1 MQLRTS
7 AVVLLLSLSSLAFA
21 TDHCGNDPTKPDP
34 VPFRCNGVTAA
45 AYQPLGFRVVDPD
58 CDCGNREYCT
68 GYNRAMAI
76 LKGTPMHG
84 RHGHGAHGWTAFM
97 QWDVPADMPKNQTVI
112 ITVVPGLQVIQGGNV
127 IKPNK
132 HRESLIDVPEF
143 TINFSD
149 GFLVVQPDDSPAGM
163 GLNQPNPN
171 EEEPMKGEL
180 RGGDRY
186 APGRKGVEEPTCVS
200 PKCSP
205 DAIPYSRYRVSKG
218 VDGKCYGRKGVEV
231 PCADE
236 EKFSWYTEVPTLK
249 HPE

>member
-7 AVVLLLSLSSLAFA
+7 AVVILLSLSPLAFA

-34 VPFRCNGVTAA
+34 VPFRCNGVTE
-45 AYQPLGFRVVDPD
+45 AYHPLGFRVVDPD

-68 GYNRAMAI
+68 GYNRAIAI
-76 LKGTPMHG
+76 LKGTPFHG

-97 QWDVPADMPKNQTVI
+97 QWDVPADMPKNQTII

-127 IKPNK
+127 IKPNA
-132 HRESLIDVPEF
+132 HHESLSSMPEF

-163 GLNQPNPN
+163 ELNQPNPN
-171 EEEPMKGEL
+171 EEEPTKGEL

-186 APGRKGVEEPTCVS
+186 APGRKGVEEPYVS
-200 PKCSP
+200 PKGVE
-205 DAIPYSRYRVSKG
+205 ALPYSSRSKYSYVSVG
-218 VDGKCYGRKGVEV
+218 ADGKCYGRKGAEVEC
-231 PCADE
+231 PKE
-236 EKFSWYTEVPTLK
+236 
-249 HPE
+249 